1 MARPGQY
8 DTFMHIR
15 VSTEFVRL
23 VDRHARNKKTTSSA
37 FTRAAL
43 ITAMQAD
50 GASLS
55 SPRVPSLRKLKPRER
70 ELA

>member
-23 VDRHARNKKTTSSA
+23 VDRYARSKKTTSSA
-37 FTRAAL
+37 LTRAAL
-43 ITAMQAD
+43 LAAMRDD
-50 GASLS
+50 GLS
-55 SPRVPSLRKLKPRER
+55 SPPRTKSRER